1 MILYYTFHSK
11 IENSA
16 VETNWDT
23 PEAGFDGL
31 MQVKYNTL
39 LSWGIEVRMN

>member
-1 MILYYTFHSK
+1 MILFHIFHSK

-31 MQVKYNTL
+31 MQVKYNTVL
-39 LSWGIEVRMN
+39 CYWQ